1 MISIDF
7 RRVEPKEIA
16 GCRNLLGISRISEES
31 IPEGQ
36 KSQKEIDKVFG
47 DVI

>member
-16 GCRNLLGISRISEES
+16 GCKNLLGICENFRRKHTGRPE
-31 IPEGQ
+31 IP
-36 KSQKEIDKVFG
+36 KRD
-47 DVI
+47 